1 MIKAENI
8 QVFNFDGAIRG
19 LRNPYDSWDK
29 SDSRWKIS
37 AEDENELY
45 YDIGEKDLSL
55 MQNLYNGGSEH
66 RKYMRQILICMD
78 ITAPL
83 YWWKQFDTYKVGTTA
98 NSCSTMHTI
107 AKKEFT
113 LDDFSFDDKNRKEEI
128 PIEYF
133 LPMLQQL
140 NGLRD
145 SYLET
150 KDKTVWRL
158 LIQLLPEA
166 YNQKRTVT
174 MNYEVAANIIHQRR
188 NHKLQEWNT
197 FIDILL
203 NHLPYLEEI
212 TGEEPNE

>member
-29 SDSRWKIS
+29 SDSHWKIS
-37 AEDENELY
+37 AEDETELY

-55 MQNLYNGGSEH
+55 MQSLYNSGSEH
-66 RKYMRQILICMD
+66 RKYMRQMLICMD

-145 SYLET
+145 SYLAT
-150 KDKTVWRL
+150 KEKTVWRL
-158 LIQLLPEA
+158 LVQLLPEA

-174 MNYEVAANIIHQRR
+174 MNYEVVANIIHQRR

-203 NHLPYLEEI
+203 NNLPYLEEI